1 MKKLK
6 ALDQHEVIERGVD
19 ALYKELG
26 PAEARRFI
34 ALTHPSRR
42 EDSVARHRRWQ
53 ASLKKDDFFN
63 TMRKEYRKAKKA
75 AKK

>member
-1 MKKLK
+1 MKKIK
-6 ALDQHEVIERGVD
+6 GLDRHEVIERGIG

-34 ALTHPSRR
+34 SLTHPSHR

-53 ASLKKDDFFN
+53 ASLDRDEFFIRMREAYVQARKK
-63 TMRKEYRKAKKA
+63 
-75 AKK
+75 

>member
-1 MKKLK
+1 MNTKMMKG
-6 ALDQHEVIERGVD
+6 LDQREVIERGMS

-26 PAEARRFI
+26 PAETRRFI

-53 ASLKKDDFFN
+53 AGLDKTAFFKR
-63 TMRKEYRKAKKA
+63 MKEAYATAKK
-75 AKK
+75 K

>member
-1 MKKLK
+1 MKNVKG
-6 ALDQHEVIERGVD
+6 LDRHELLERGIN

-34 ALTHPSRR
+34 SLTQPVER

-53 ASLKKDDFFN
+53 GRLKKSEFISR
-63 TMRKEYRKAKKA
+63 MRTAYKKA
-75 AKK
+75 RTK